1 MWSVVVRRSF
11 CDVGVG
17 SPDFAS
23 GHRLGKIAGPSANGV
38 FVSDASSLSFDN
50 FNISSVIR

>member
-38 FVSDASSLSFDN
+38 FVSDASSLSFDY
-50 FNISSVIR
+50 FNIRPVIK